1 MHTPACLPT
10 QVRADGGGMSSVEKI
25 NELLAAADTDKDG
38 IVSLDELR
46 TTLHQLGE
54 SLRRETS
61 PHEMGSVQ
69 DATHDAHRAAATCSG
84 PSNAHHATCS
94 AQTSRGET

>member
-1 MHTPACLPT
+1 
-10 QVRADGGGMSSVEKI
+10 MSSVEKI
-25 NELLAAADTDKDG
+25 NELLTAADTDKDG